1 MSVLSKQLY
10 TIIDCRDGYS
20 IIQSGFNT
28 RYGEDYTDAHYWC
41 EDEYGKII
49 DTTTILEDWSV
60 SRGEGWGGGN
70 KFYIKWDNQE
80 KCIQEYSNPCWKNI
94 MKVNEIPDI
103 PELRKALLDEITE
116 SEDWKG
122 VRRCMINAMAY
133 QNKYKN
139 LKVCIGSYG
148 YKIKP
153 GVIDLVWGM

>member
-41 EDEYGKII
+41 EDEFGKII
-49 DTTTILEDWSV
+49 DTTTIEEKNRLND
-60 SRGEGWGGGN
+60 GD

-80 KCIQEYSNPCWKNI
+80 KCIQEYSVSGWKSLMELN
-94 MKVNEIPDI
+94 DI
-103 PELRKALLDEITE
+103 PNEEFYRKAVLDNITE
-116 SEDWKG
+116 NEDWNG
-122 VRRCMINAMAY
+122 VRCCMINAMAY

-148 YKIKP
+148 YKLEP